1 MELSWLQEY
10 HIELCKYILL
20 RSLKNFWNAQKQ
32 LTPRRLFFLL
42 QILDWI
48 APEDLLIS
56 NDAKSYIIVVLFL
69 LLQKTLLTRLT
80 K

>member
-1 MELSWLQEY
+1 MELSWLQKY

-20 RSLKNFWNAQKQ
+20 RSSIMFRKISKE
-32 LTPRRLFFLL
+32 LTPERLFFNL

-56 NDAKSYIIVVLFL
+56 NDAKLYIIVVLFL